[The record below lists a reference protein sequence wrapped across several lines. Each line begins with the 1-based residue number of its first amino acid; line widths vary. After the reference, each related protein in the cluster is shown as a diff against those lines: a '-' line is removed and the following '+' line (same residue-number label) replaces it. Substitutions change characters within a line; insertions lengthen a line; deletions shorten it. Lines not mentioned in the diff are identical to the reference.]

1 MGRSLPLVLSVIC
14 PYGVSCVDFTVL
26 MAKLGCC
33 GIGGAALSWLS
44 SYLTDH
50 QRVVIDCNSRSDYQK
65 VNSGDPQV
73 SVLGPLLF
81 LIFVMISL
89 KASKNLMCSFSG
101 GSTEWAKGVIA
112 PPPNPTTN

>member
-1 MGRSLPLVLSVIC
+1 MVFN
-14 PYGVSCVDFTVL
+14 CVDFTVL

-50 QRVVIDCNSRSDYQK
+50 QRVVIDCNSCSDYQK
-65 VNSGDPQV
+65 VNSGDPQGY
-73 SVLGPLLF
+73 VLGSLLF

-89 KASKNLMCSFSG
+89 KSSKNLMCCFSS
-101 GSTEWAKGVIA
+101 GSTEWAKGAIA
-112 PPPNPTTN
+112 LPPSPQLLIMDIH